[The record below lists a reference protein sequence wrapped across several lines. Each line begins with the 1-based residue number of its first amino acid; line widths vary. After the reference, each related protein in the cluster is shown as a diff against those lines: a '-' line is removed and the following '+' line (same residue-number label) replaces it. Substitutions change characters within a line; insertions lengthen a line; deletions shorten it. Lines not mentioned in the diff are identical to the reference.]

1 MMLNTT
7 SSMVTTKDHSLK
19 FAVRF
24 IILVDFEPSDSILL
38 SPNKKLDYI
47 FTFLLHGHVLLQ
59 FYHRTAKITIEFAF
73 LALGY

>member
-38 SPNKKLDYI
+38 SPKNWTI
-47 FTFLLHGHVLLQ
+47 FLLFLLHGHVLLQ
-59 FYHRTAKITIEFAF
+59 FYHRTAKITIEFTF